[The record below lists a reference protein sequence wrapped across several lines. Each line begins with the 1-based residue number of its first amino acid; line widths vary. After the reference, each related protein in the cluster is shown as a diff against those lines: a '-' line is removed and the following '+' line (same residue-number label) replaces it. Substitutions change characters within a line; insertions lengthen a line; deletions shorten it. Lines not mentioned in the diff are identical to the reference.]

1 MSLEQIEPQENQPQ
15 EQPQQAA
22 APKSYNPFISP
33 VSEKPY
39 SQINVEVSQ
48 DKMYAPIPEPVVQGA
63 SVSGSEN
70 AYNMLNNDMGMGGAP
85 SGNAGAAPFNPAM
98 NKLSDKDTKMGAE
111 HLSGL
116 ILDGYEQLH
125 EFGNK
130 WLQISQKKIRKMQAE
145 GEIDLSVQ
153 IPYDY
158 GQTLTAGEFI
168 ETFNEQNKD
177 ALSVTKEFKKEV
189 KPILTRVLAKH
200 GAGLTD
206 EQMLMFLF
214 GKDIFVKGI
223 IVYQI
228 KSTTNEM
235 LNVIKEYTTALR
247 ENGGIV
253 TPQQAA
259 SQETPKPPTPP
270 EAPSQPKA
278 PKPKPTPTPAA
289 AYDSDD
295 FNFRT
300 NEVVIDSAVQ
310 KHQVPESGKAR
321 LMAQRKREREI
332 EAAMKRASQMSGGGV
347 SAYEQAMK
355 SKKTGK
361 RGRKPKDYMKN
372 INEAEIAEA
381 IVLSE
386 TKKTD

>member
-22 APKSYNPFISP
+22 AAPKSYNPFITP

-39 SQINVEVSQ
+39 SQINVEVGQ
-48 DKMYAPIPEPVVQGA
+48 DKLYTPIPEPQVQGA
-63 SVSGSEN
+63 SVSSNEN
-70 AYNMLNNDMGMGGAP
+70 AYGMLNNEFGMGGAP
-85 SGNAGAAPFNPAM
+85 NSGGGGASAPFNPAM
-98 NKLSDKDTKMGAE
+98 NKMSDKDMKAGAE
-111 HLSGL
+111 HMAKL
-116 ILDGYEQLH
+116 IIDGYEQLH
-125 EFGNK
+125 VFGNQY
-130 WLQISQKKIRKMQAE
+130 LQINQKKIRKMVAE

-158 GQTLTAGEFI
+158 GQTISAGEFI

-177 ALSVTKEFKKEV
+177 VLTVSKEFKKEV
-189 KPILTRVLAKH
+189 TPVLTRVLAKH

-214 GKDIFVKGI
+214 GKDVFVKGI
-223 IVYQI
+223 LVYQV

-235 LNVIKEYTTALR
+235 MNVIKDYTTALR
-247 ENGGIV
+247 ENGGIP
-253 TPQQAA
+253 TPQAA
-259 SQETPKPPTPP
+259 SHQTKPTPP
-270 EAPSQPKA
+270 PSEPPAPAA
-278 PKPKPTPTPAA
+278 PKRPTPPPAPVTP
-289 AYDSDD
+289 YDSDD
-295 FNFRT
+295 FNFAT
-300 NEVVIDSAVQ
+300 NEVVVESTVQ
-310 KHQVPESGKAR
+310 KHLVPESGKAR
-321 LMAQRKREREI
+321 LMAQKKREREI
-332 EAAMKRASQMSGGGV
+332 EAAMKRANQMSGGS
-347 SAYEQAMK
+347 SAYDQALK

-386 TKKTD
+386 TKK